1 MSLTIRSRLIGLA
14 VIVLVAIAGI
24 VATWWVAFNQLKV
37 NGPIYQQVV
46 QTKDLVADI
55 LPPPEYILESYLVTA
70 KALEAEAGELPTIRA
85 KLAQLRKDFDDRH
98 KFWSESGLPAAAADG
113 LLIRSHAPAL
123 AFFKTVEERFLP
135 ALANGDHDGAR
146 AAFKDMTA
154 AYETHRAA
162 IDDLVVIS
170 DRLSKDTEAAAD
182 SSEHTYKLLVMT
194 LSLALTGGVAVAIWL
209 IIRSITVPVAATV
222 RVMER
227 LAEGD
232 VEIEVIGADRK
243 DEIGEMAKAV
253 LVFKTNAVERRRLEA
268 EEKAALERRHA
279 RQARME
285 ALTTEFGRAISDL
298 LNGVAK
304 GVRHMEGT
312 AEAMT
317 ANAEATR
324 QQSAAVSAATEEA
337 STNVNTIASA
347 SNEMLASIQE
357 IGNQVSRSAT
367 ISSNAAAEAGAT
379 NERMESLAATAMR
392 IGEVVKLISD
402 IASQTNLLALNAT
415 IEAARAGEAGK
426 GFAVV
431 AGEVKN
437 LANQT
442 AKATGD
448 ISAQIGGIQAETKA
462 AVDAIKRITQVVA
475 EINEMSSA
483 IAGAVEEQAAAMR
496 EVVRN
501 VEQAALGTNEVARN
515 IVQVADAADGTG
527 RMAVGARDAA
537 GALSSESEK
546 LESSVKHFL
555 SGIKAA

>member
-154 AYETHRAA
+154 AYETHRTA